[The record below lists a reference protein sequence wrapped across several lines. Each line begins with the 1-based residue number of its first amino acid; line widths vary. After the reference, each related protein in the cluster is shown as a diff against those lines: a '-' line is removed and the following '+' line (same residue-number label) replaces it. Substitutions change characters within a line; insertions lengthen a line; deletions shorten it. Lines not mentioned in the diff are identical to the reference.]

1 MKNPLV
7 TISLVVFNQENY
19 LRQTIESCLIQKVNF
34 PYEIIIHDDN
44 STDNSAKIIL
54 EYAKAYPD
62 IIIPVLQTENQ
73 FSQGTEIIAEF
84 ILPKAKGKYMAFIE
98 GDDYWIDPLKLQTQ
112 IDFLETNPEIVMC
125 FTATKQTYP
134 ENTKEPTI
142 KRYAKQDALCS
153 IRDVI
158 RLGGNLVDMVSV
170 VTRSSIFEDLPDWYY
185 FAQTWD
191 LTVPLLSLL
200 HGKIQYLNQVT
211 AVYRNNVPGSWTQKN
226 VRMLDRRKR
235 NRMKSIKVTDGFD
248 RHTNQ
253 KYHKYA
259 KRKNDPLI
267 VEVLLLSKAI
277 DEEFSTLYPRLT
289 LIPRI
294 EYRLF
299 KLINS
304 LRLWEIY
311 RYFRRMFTGY

>member
-19 LRQTIESCLIQKVNF
+19 LRQTIESCLMQKVNF

-44 STDNSAKIIL
+44 SSDNSAKIIQ
-54 EYAKAYPD
+54 EYADAYPEL
-62 IIIPVLQTENQ
+62 IIPVLQTENQ

-84 ILPKAKGKYMAFIE
+84 IIPKTKGKYLAFIE
-98 GDDYWIDPLKLQTQ
+98 GDDYWIDPHKLQTQ
-112 IDFLETNPEIVMC
+112 IDFLEENPDIVMC
-125 FTATKQTYP
+125 FTATKQAYP
-134 ENTKEPTI
+134 ENSREPTI

-153 IRDVI
+153 IKDVI

-170 VTRSSIFEDLPDWYY
+170 VARRSLFEELPYWYY
-185 FAQTWD
+185 YAQTWD

-226 VRMLDRRKR
+226 VRMLERRR
-235 NRMKSIKVTDGFD
+235 NNRLKSIKVTDGFD
-248 RHTNQ
+248 QHTNNA
-253 KYHKYA
+253 YHKYA

-267 VEVLLLSKAI
+267 VEVLLLSNER
-277 DEEFSTLYPRLT
+277 DQEFSSLYSRLT

-294 EYRLF
+294 EYHIFRL
-299 KLINS
+299 LNS

-311 RYFRRMFTGY
+311 RYFRRLFTGN